1 MLYKNKATIKIF
13 KNRFTYEN
21 TYSFRLIGRHNR
33 IYSVDFKNII
43 FQTEYIV
50 LILKKSGVLIFGPYE
65 VMKKINIVQSY
76 LDNNF
81 KEKAIKI
88 NIKDDNNIS
97 QLSCSFIE
105 SNLLVEQIFRRS
117 WITNFTTLK
126 LVNEIKKMFLKKF
139 KYLQENVTTFET

>member
-1 MLYKNKATIKIF
+1 MSDKSIIREYLKKYRKKHGCYIKTKQLLKF
-13 KNRFTYEN
+13 LKNRFTYEN

-50 LILKKSGVLIFGPYE
+50 LILKKSGVLISGPYE

-105 SNLLVEQIFRRS
+105 SNLLVEQIFYEEVGLLS
-117 WITNFTTLK
+117 TL
-126 LVNEIKKMFLKKF
+126 
-139 KYLQENVTTFET
+139 ETIS